1 MQIIFWKYQFVFYFS
16 KKKKKINNITQSL
29 KQFIKRKSDIQS
41 TKVICHKKFSVL
53 LSIYDVNV
61 SNDWINPEFVV
72 IRKEFK
78 FTVEIFYWGVNK
90 FKYIGNCFEQRL
102 SLNIFKKILWTK
114 NLMNFY
120 LNWVSSILLVNFS
133 SIGKFETFILL

>member
-53 LSIYDVNV
+53 LSIYDVNI

-78 FTVEIFYWGVNK
+78 FTVEIFYWAVNK